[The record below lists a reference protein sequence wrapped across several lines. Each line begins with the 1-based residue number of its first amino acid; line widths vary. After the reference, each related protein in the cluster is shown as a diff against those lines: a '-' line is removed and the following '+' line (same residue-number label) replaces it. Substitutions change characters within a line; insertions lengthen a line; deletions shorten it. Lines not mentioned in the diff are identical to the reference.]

1 MEVFDKDGNPI
12 ENVFTQEEL
21 EAKIKESSEA
31 AVAAAIK
38 QAEEEEAAAGQQ
50 QQQQG
55 DVPEW
60 AQSLMQRVDSL
71 SSNATRTFV
80 DRVSSTL
87 DADRRKEVEAKFNQ
101 LSGYEETPEG
111 LSRRAED
118 AYLLA
123 TGERFNAGKVDMAN
137 LAAAGGG
144 KAQVDVKVTSEA
156 DKQIQAALGIT
167 PADVEKY
174 GKK

>member
-12 ENVFTQEEL
+12 EGVFSKEEL
-21 EAKIKESSEA
+21 EAQVQAELEARIKAAEEAEA
-31 AVAAAIK
+31 A
-38 QAEEEEAAAGQQ
+38 EAAAASQQ
-50 QQQQG
+50 QQN
-55 DVPEW
+55 DMPEW
-60 AQSLMQRVDSL
+60 AQTLAQKVDSL
-71 SSNATRTFV
+71 SNNATRSFV

-87 DADRRKEVEAKFNQ
+87 DSDRRREVEAKFNQ
-101 LSGYEETPEG
+101 LAGYDETPEG
-111 LSRRAED
+111 LARRAED

-123 TGERFNAGKVDMAN
+123 TGERYNAGSVDMSN

-144 KAQVDVKVTSEA
+144 KTQTDSRVISEA

-167 PADVEKY
+167 PADIEKY

>member
-1 MEVFDKDGNPI
+1 MEVFDKEGNPI
-12 ENVFTQEEL
+12 EGVFSKEEL
-21 EAKIKESSEA
+21 EAQVQVELDARIKAAEEAEA
-31 AVAAAIK
+31 A
-38 QAEEEEAAAGQQ
+38 EQQ
-50 QQQQG
+50 QQT
-55 DVPEW
+55 DMPEW
-60 AQSLMQRVDSL
+60 AQSLMQKVDSL

-87 DADRRKEVEAKFNQ
+87 DSDRKREVETKFNQ
-101 LSGYEETPEG
+101 LTGYEETAEG
-111 LSRRAED
+111 LARRAED

-123 TGERFNAGKVDMAN
+123 TGERYNAGRVDMSN

-144 KAQVDVKVTSEA
+144 KTQTDSRVISEA

-167 PADVEKY
+167 PADIEKY

>member
-12 ENVFTQEEL
+12 EGVFSKDEL
-21 EAKIKESSEA
+21 EAQVQAELETRIKAAEEAEA
-31 AVAAAIK
+31 A
-38 QAEEEEAAAGQQ
+38 EAAQQ
-50 QQQQG
+50 QQQSEV
-55 DVPEW
+55 VPPW
-60 AQSLMQRVDSL
+60 AQSLMERVESL

-80 DRVSSTL
+80 DKVSSTL
-87 DADRRKEVEAKFNQ
+87 DVDKRKDVESKFNQ
-101 LSGYEETPEG
+101 LTGYEETAEG
-111 LSRRAED
+111 LARRAED

-123 TGERFNAGKVDMAN
+123 TGERYNAGRVDMSN

-144 KAQVDVKVTSEA
+144 KTQTDTKVITEA

-167 PADVEKY
+167 PADIEKY